1 MLWLFTLRMDALPYL
16 PSPWLPSAWTVSP
29 APLQAARLE
38 SLLGNKPKA
47 PAAST
52 RDPTGFITRSLTHFC
67 CLNAGAW
74 AQFNFRAKTA
84 LPSYGDAPYQK
95 TTQEPPA
102 LSPWAFQHTWEHHP
116 QDPNC
121 ITVQSTHHSHTNWVM
136 CKPLSTAKTLSCK
149 SHDKIN
155 QVCYEFSNRITDAM
169 CKFLSKT
176 KIPCTVNALILSS
189 NFSKTLY
196 LNQKM

>member
-1 MLWLFTLRMDALPYL
+1 MLWLFTLPYL

-84 LPSYGDAPYQK
+84 LPSYGDTPYQK

-102 LSPWAFQHTWEHHP
+102 LYLPEHFSIRGNAILKVQTVLPCKAHT
-116 QDPNC
+116 
-121 ITVQSTHHSHTNWVM
+121 THTPNWVI

-176 KIPCTVNALILSS
+176 KIPCTIKALILSS

>member
-1 MLWLFTLRMDALPYL
+1 MLWLFTLPYL
-16 PSPWLPSAWTVSP
+16 PLPRLPSAWTVSP

-102 LSPWAFQHTWEHHP
+102 LSPWAFQHTWERHP
-116 QDPNC
+116 QGPNC
-121 ITVQSTHHSHTNWVM
+121 ITVQSTHHSHTKLSNVQTTKHSKNTLLQ
-136 CKPLSTAKTLSCK
+136 KPRQ
-149 SHDKIN
+149 DKPSLLRILKPYHR
-155 QVCYEFSNRITDAM
+155 CYVQIF
-169 CKFLSKT
+169 K
-176 KIPCTVNALILSS
+176 
-189 NFSKTLY
+189 
-196 LNQKM
+196 